1 MDNFLHRERAMETKF
16 QHEQFLEYKVLARR
30 NRLFGI
36 WVAEL
41 LGLEDVAAETY
52 ARGVVSGRFCTPD
65 ASALLE
71 KIFQDLEAAGLD
83 LSPHLARKQLDYF
96 QKDASL
102 QIHAE

>member
-1 MDNFLHRERAMETKF
+1 MDNFLHRERALETKF

-41 LGLEDVAAETY
+41 LGLEGVEAETY
-52 ARGVVSGRFCTPD
+52 ARGVVSGNLCTPD
-65 ASALLE
+65 AQALLE
-71 KIFQDLEAAGLD
+71 KIFQDLDAAGLE
-83 LSPHLARKQLDYF
+83 LSPHLARKQLDYC
-96 QKDASL
+96 QKDASI